1 MKLTVNLKF
10 SNISLPIKA
19 FSNSLAFSS
28 TGKLKPTTVFIF
40 LLWKVIS
47 AQKIFVS
54 GALNNKKPDYIIGE
68 GRWEK
73 KTKQRIV
80 IDNKIRHGKPII
92 KGTRITVDEVLGAL
106 VGGMTYEEIER
117 EYGIRREDILERY
130 CGLRQRMI
138 YYGHQQ

>member
-1 MKLTVNLKF
+1 M
-10 SNISLPIKA
+10 
-19 FSNSLAFSS
+19 
-28 TGKLKPTTVFIF
+28 
-40 LLWKVIS
+40 
-47 AQKIFVS
+47 
-54 GALNNKKPDYIIGE
+54 GE
-68 GRWEK
+68 